1 MVQSKVKCAAMI
13 AFSVMFSVLCACNPQ
28 EEKKTYVAPIYS
40 SKQLTLTGW
49 WAPEPTKEAYELFK
63 EAGMNTLLQVNHS
76 AKYLYDENGKLNR
89 TTDNTYFLGSNIS
102 MRSLELCR
110 EVGLDAI
117 VSYGGWYGCEN
128 YPTDGKVF
136 SARDVYGEYKD
147 IIKGVHIVDEPYKEK
162 IDELSDPTFIQDFK
176 DTYPTLPFMCNL
188 HPSLTMQNANYF
200 GMGLGATYEEYVDY
214 FTSHLVEPFENNRY
228 LSVDVYPFEQKS
240 ANDKY
245 LSTGWLYCYET
256 VANAA
261 LQYGADLN
269 YYIQTVW
276 GGENAKQNPRMM
288 TTEDIRL
295 HVYMSLAYGGN
306 SISYYCYS
314 MPTHLVNGEWEGM
327 YKYCML
333 DIDGNPTP
341 LYQSVKEVNG
351 EISAFDDAFLSY
363 QYKKTYPIFKEGES
377 KSRTDFAYLSNQ
389 LDIATLKRVQDVSAD
404 GEVVMGVFEDEKGE
418 QGYMLVNYSDTSKK
432 EQRKVTL
439 TLKDSEAVAV
449 YGGKGYQ
456 GTPTIVY
463 AEGGVITLTISEGN
477 GMFVVPFAK

>member
-1 MVQSKVKCAAMI
+1 MKKGALTALSI
-13 AFSVMFSVLCACNPQ
+13 VMGALCACSPKREN
-28 EEKKTYVAPIYS
+28 KIYVAPTYE

-49 WAPEPTKEAYELFK
+49 WAPDPTAEAYRLFK
-63 EAGMNTLLQVNHS
+63 DAGMNTLLQVNHS
-76 AKYLYDENGKLNR
+76 AKYLYDENGNLNR

-102 MRSLELCR
+102 MRSLALCR

-117 VSYGGWYGCEN
+117 ISYGGWHGCEN

-136 SARDVYGEYKD
+136 SARDVYGDYKD
-147 IIKGVHIVDEPYKEK
+147 IIKGVHIVDEPYKG
-162 IDELSDPTFIQDFK
+162 DVATYSDPVFIQDFK
-176 DTYPTLPFMCNL
+176 DTYPDLPFMVNL

-200 GMGLGATYEEYVDY
+200 DMGLGATYEEYVNY
-214 FTSHLVEPFENNRY
+214 VTEALVKPFESNRY
-228 LSVDVYPFEQKS
+228 MSVDVYPFEQRGES
-240 ANDKY
+240 NKY
-245 LSTGWLYCYET
+245 LSSGWLYCYET
-256 VANAA
+256 VANTAVA
-261 LQYGADLN
+261 NGASIN

-314 MPTHLVNGEWEGM
+314 MPTHLVDGEWEGM

-341 LYQSVKEVNG
+341 LYDSVKEVNG
-351 EISAFDDAFLSY
+351 EISAFDDALLSY

-377 KSRTDFAYLSNQ
+377 KSRTDFAYLSNK
-389 LDIATLKRVQDVSAD
+389 LEDATLKRVKEISAD
-404 GEVVMGVFEDEKGE
+404 GEVVMGVFEDAQGE

-439 TLKDSEAVAV
+439 TLKKSGAVAV
-449 YGGKGYQ
+449 YGGKGYT

-463 AEGGVITLTISEGN
+463 ADKGAVTLDISEGN
-477 GMFVVPFAK
+477 GMFVVPLVA